1 MYSTVPVCFT
11 NIINSKYHRLMK
23 LELLAR
29 RRAGQRDG
37 RCQADDDLEGG

>member
-1 MYSTVPVCFT
+1 
-11 NIINSKYHRLMK
+11 MK

-37 RCQADDDLEGG
+37 RCQADDDLEGGWKWRPYFSR